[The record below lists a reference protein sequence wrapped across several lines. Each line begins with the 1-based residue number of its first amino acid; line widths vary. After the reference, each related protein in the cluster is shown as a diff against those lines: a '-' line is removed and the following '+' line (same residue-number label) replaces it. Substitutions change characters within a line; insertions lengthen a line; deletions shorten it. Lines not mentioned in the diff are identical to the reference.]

1 MCSSLTKHFI
11 EIMKNIIQ
19 SISAMVLSIFL
30 GLCLWGCTDI
40 TIVETTTGDANLYS
54 YLLKYPDKY
63 GDFAKIVEKAGYD
76 SFLDAYGAYTM
87 FAPNNQAVQ
96 KYLTGLGKQTA
107 SLSKE
112 EAQNIVKLHVIRDTL
127 TTSSFKDGKLPL
139 VTMYGQ
145 YLLSGVGNSASG
157 SSYTLNRQANV
168 IETNVKT
175 GNGML
180 HAIDAVLSPA
190 TKSIAELVASNANLS
205 IFTQALKETG
215 YYDSL
220 NVLNENLDKRFMT
233 LVAESNS
240 VLAAAGYSDFAKLK
254 ARFSQTGNPK
264 LKSDSLNIYVAYHIL
279 VGAKY
284 LGDIIT
290 ASSHLTKVTTE
301 PTVVSS
307 KLDGQTVLLNDDTFN
322 GVREPGVELIRT
334 ESDFTATN
342 GVLHS
347 TAGHYNVKLRLPT
360 RIDWD
365 VCDFPELKK
374 LSAYYGKKSYS
385 FPVGTVIQDIQW
397 ANASFPPVYVIDAVA
412 SKRDYLQV
420 PMGVPSR
427 NLWLDMKTPIIPK
440 GRYKVWMCYRRQR
453 TSNSFTIT
461 CTGAID
467 GEVLTRPFL
476 FIDQVPTLG
485 EGELESL
492 GWKIY
497 MSPGTNINMAGR
509 LLGTVDIKTTDR
521 HMFRLQAINGTHSPN
536 NIDMIQFI
544 PITQNQIT
552 PRHTPDGTLVSQ

>member
-374 LSAYYGKKSYS
+374 LSAFYGKKSYS

>member
-1 MCSSLTKHFI
+1 
-11 EIMKNIIQ
+11 MKNIIQ